1 MKADNKTLCE
11 QKLLNLEVDVAE
23 ENVRKIVKLEK
34 RMDVDSGRQM
44 TMYLP
49 TATTTVSHVFDLAQ
63 AFCTNGP

>member
-1 MKADNKTLCE
+1 MSRRGVVWSTSRKETFINVV
-11 QKLLNLEVDVAE
+11 LLVVG
-23 ENVRKIVKLEK
+23 
-34 RMDVDSGRQM
+34 MDVVRGRQM

>member
-1 MKADNKTLCE
+1 MIGDSASRRGVVWSTSRKETFINVV
-11 QKLLNLEVDVAE
+11 LLVVG
-23 ENVRKIVKLEK
+23 
-34 RMDVDSGRQM
+34 MDVVRGRQM

>member
-1 MKADNKTLCE
+1 VSRRGVVWSTSRKETFINVV
-11 QKLLNLEVDVAE
+11 LLVVGKDV
-23 ENVRKIVKLEK
+23 VR
-34 RMDVDSGRQM
+34 GRQM

>member
-1 MKADNKTLCE
+1 VSRRGVVWSTSRKETFINVV
-11 QKLLNLEVDVAE
+11 LLVVG
-23 ENVRKIVKLEK
+23 
-34 RMDVDSGRQM
+34 MDVVRGRQM

>member
-1 MKADNKTLCE
+1 MIGDSVSRRGVVWSTSRKETFINVV
-11 QKLLNLEVDVAE
+11 LLVVG
-23 ENVRKIVKLEK
+23 
-34 RMDVDSGRQM
+34 MDVVRGRQM